1 MNKEYKEKIEKLKQ
15 ELLIMK
21 TLNIKP
27 NYSELARIHHVDR
40 RTIKQYNEGNVN
52 EKIVRNR
59 KSKLD
64 PLKDEIKSKL
74 ELPGITITGLYQYF
88 TKEQDI
94 GTYTNF
100 YYYIRKHNLKPKKNN
115 KVHLRYETHFGQ
127 QLQFDWKED
136 LKMISKHR

>member
-1 MNKEYKEKIEKLKQ
+1 ME
-15 ELLIMK
+15 

-27 NYSELARIHHVDR
+27 NYSELSRIYKIDR
-40 RTIKQYNEGNVN
+40 RTIKGYNENP
-52 EKIVRNR
+52 EKPKVKRTR

-64 PLKDEIKSKL
+64 ALKEEIKEKL
-74 ELPGITITGLYQYF
+74 ELPGITISGLYQYF
-88 TKEQDI
+88 SKDNNI

-100 YYYIRKHNLKPKKNN
+100 YHYIHVNNLKPKKNN
-115 KVHLRYETHFGQ
+115 KVHLRYETDFGQ